1 MYGKSV
7 PRLSRVQTVS
17 LMHWGAHACIPEVG
31 WVPRQNVAGAGS
43 YGPDLEWVTGLSGGR
58 HSPRYAKLV
67 LENRAG
73 VSGQRHCP
81 EHRVA
86 QVRI

>member
-1 MYGKSV
+1 M
-7 PRLSRVQTVS
+7 
-17 LMHWGAHACIPEVG
+17 
-31 WVPRQNVAGAGS
+31 
-43 YGPDLEWVTGLSGGR
+43 
-58 HSPRYAKLV
+58 V

-86 QVRI
+86 QVRIGFGELIAVARVRTGVLLRRGCVKLINRVALFAYLMGLLKIHAHLRPGTWLGDVLL

>member
-1 MYGKSV
+1 M
-7 PRLSRVQTVS
+7 
-17 LMHWGAHACIPEVG
+17 
-31 WVPRQNVAGAGS
+31 
-43 YGPDLEWVTGLSGGR
+43 
-58 HSPRYAKLV
+58 V

-86 QVRI
+86 QVRIGFGKLIAVARVRIGVLLRCGCVKLIKRVALFTHVTGIAEDPRAHAAGYLAG